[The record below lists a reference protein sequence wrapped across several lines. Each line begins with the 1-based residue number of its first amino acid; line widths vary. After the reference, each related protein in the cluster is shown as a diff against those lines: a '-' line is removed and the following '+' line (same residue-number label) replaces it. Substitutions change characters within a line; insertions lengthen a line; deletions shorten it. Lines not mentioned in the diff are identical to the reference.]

1 MSAFDWGIIA
11 VYLIWIVWDGIR
23 LSRDTGKIEG
33 YFLASKSLPWWA
45 VGLSVMATQ
54 LSAITMTS
62 STGQGYADGV
72 GLLQQYYA
80 LPIAMIII
88 SVTFVPFFRN
98 ANVYTAYEY
107 LESRFDARV
116 RSLTALLFLLSRGMS
131 TGVVISAPAVVL
143 SVMLGAD
150 VSTVCLLLAVP
161 TAIYTMYGGVQAV
174 AWTDVKQ
181 MYLIVGGLIAAVITL
196 IAGLPDTIGIS
207 DAMHIAGTAGRLQA
221 FNFSTDPSVRYTF
234 WTGTIGALFL
244 FLSYFGTDQSQVQRY
259 LTAKSDDEARTSLF
273 MSAYWKIPLQALV
286 MIIGVLMFVFYLFTP
301 PPMLFNSVHEK
312 RVRDSARAG
321 EYAALEQRFSAA
333 IGERS
338 GVAQQLAQA
347 ERSGDATAIAAQQT
361 AFRESEAR
369 VKGVRTEAIAL
380 VKDVTGDGSYND
392 VNYVFPTYIVTQM
405 PVGLIGL
412 LMAAIFAAAM
422 STIAGELSALSTST
436 VMDFYRRWVK
446 SDADDAQLLRVSR
459 YAMLFWA
466 VFASLV
472 AIWAAELGSLIEVVN
487 RFGSFFY
494 GSILGVFLLAI
505 GWSRANA
512 IGALIGLIAGMSV
525 VAYFTLYTNVAFLW
539 HNLIGAVVVFVV
551 GMIVSELTGPRKQ
564 GSGIGDQGSGIGDQ
578 GSGRG

>member
-1 MSAFDWGIIA
+1 MSGIDWGIIA

-23 LSRDTGKIEG
+23 LSKNTGKLEG

-54 LSAITMTS
+54 LSAITMVS
-62 STGQGYADGV
+62 STGQGYADGM

-88 SVTFVPFFRN
+88 SVTFVPFFRH
-98 ANVYTAYEY
+98 ANIYTAYEY
-107 LESRFDARV
+107 LEGRFDAKT
-116 RSLTALLFLLSRGMS
+116 RSFTALLFLLSRGMS

-143 SVMLGAD
+143 SVMIGVD
-150 VSTVCLLLAVP
+150 VSTICVMLAVP

-181 MYLIVGGLIAAVITL
+181 MYLIVGGLLAAFVAL
-196 IAGLPDTIGIS
+196 ILGLPDTVSINE
-207 DAMHIAGTAGRLQA
+207 ALHVAGTAGRLQA

-259 LTAKSDDEARTSLF
+259 LTAKSVDEARTSLF

-286 MIIGVLMFVFYLFTP
+286 MLIGVFMFVFYLFTP
-301 PPMLFNSVHEK
+301 PPMLFNRVHDE
-312 RVRDSARAG
+312 RVRQSDRAG
-321 EYAALEQRFSAA
+321 EYAELETQFNTA
-333 IGERS
+333 IGERRDA
-338 GVAQQLAQA
+338 AQRLADGEGAGDAPPSEPAAAGFAASEQRVKELRAQA
-347 ERSGDATAIAAQQT
+347 VT
-361 AFRESEAR
+361 
-369 VKGVRTEAIAL
+369 L
-380 VKDVTGDGSYND
+380 VKEVTGDSSYND
-392 VNYVFPTYIVTQM
+392 INYVFPTYIVTQL

-422 STIAGELSALSTST
+422 STIAGELAALSTST
-436 VMDFYRRWVK
+436 VMDFYKRWVR
-446 SDADDAQLLRVSR
+446 DDGDEAHLLWVSKV
-459 YAMLFWA
+459 AMLFWA
-466 VFASLV
+466 LFAAVV

-505 GWSRANA
+505 GWSRANST
-512 IGALIGLIAGMSV
+512 GAFVGLIAGMSAV
-525 VAYFTLYTNVAFLW
+525 GYIAANTNIAFLW
-539 HNLIGAVVVFVV
+539 HNLIGAVVVFAV
-551 GMIVSELTGPRKQ
+551 GMLVSELTRN
-564 GSGIGDQGSGIGDQ
+564 SDQGSGIGTE
-578 GSGRG
+578 G